1 VYVFINLVCDKRE
14 RFGNKVWERLI
25 SENSV
30 YRDELYKL
38 FTLEYVKV
46 LSGQIDDLSHT
57 KKTRSR
63 QTPALPLRDLQRLL
77 LIFWG
82 LFPSH
87 PQKINYSIRCEISKP
102 QQDVRAAAGARRRCE
117 GVWNHH
123 PWWVQVFS
131 VYDFINLVCQKNDA
145 YSWQVWKRISE
156 NSKFKDGIEFKMEIL
171 TDQSG
176 ELSFKGETRTRQTQ
190 TWPSCQCKNQLA
202 LRIVTRHKQSIR
214 GCGPSCCV
222 SLSLIVFQ
230 TCW

>member
-1 VYVFINLVCDKRE
+1 MSELLLRLAGDATVRGTITSDGEHVGSVYNFINLACNKHGT
-14 RFGNKVWERLI
+14 FAYKVWERLI

-38 FTLEYVKV
+38 FTLEYVKG

-102 QQDVRAAAGARRRCE
+102 QQDVRAAAEARRRCE
-117 GVWNHH
+117 GAWNHH
-123 PWWVQVFS
+123 PWWVPVFS
-131 VYDFINLVCQKNDA
+131 AYDFINLVCQKMNLLMTSVEA
-145 YSWQVWKRISE
+145 YIWEFKVQRWNWIQDGNLNWPIWWVKLQRENE
-156 NSKFKDGIEFKMEIL
+156 NSSDPDL
-171 TDQSG
+171 TF
-176 ELSFKGETRTRQTQ
+176 LSM
-190 TWPSCQCKNQLA
+190 
-202 LRIVTRHKQSIR
+202 
-214 GCGPSCCV
+214 
-222 SLSLIVFQ
+222 
-230 TCW
+230 